1 METYAHPGTDWS
13 VLHRLLASTESRA
26 RQVIAQNLDWLRQL
40 LAKRGGDLMF
50 VSKRGEDSGIVGA
63 VALSHEGSAVVVHFY
78 VVAEGAE
85 TTTALASLYK
95 VMVEYARRHQATVL
109 RIPAFLE
116 HAMPSEHQFYGR
128 LATVHLDGPWQ
139 SGDMVRT
146 YSIPLEKFFAEA
158 AL

>member
-13 VLHRLLASTESRA
+13 VLHRLLAPTKSRA
-26 RQVIAQNLDWLRQL
+26 RQVIVQNLDWLRQRV
-40 LAKRGGDLMF
+40 AQRGGDLMF
-50 VSKRGEDSGIVGA
+50 VSKEDTGIVGA
-63 VALSHEGSAVVVHFY
+63 VALSHEGSAVIVHFY
-78 VVAEGAE
+78 VVTEGAE
-85 TTTALASLYK
+85 STTALASLYK

-128 LATVHLDGPWQ
+128 LANVHLDGPWQ

-146 YSIPLEKFFAEA
+146 YSIPLERFFAEA
-158 AL
+158 VF